1 MIFWYRIMPFLGGG
15 VNLSE
20 WFEVHAL
27 MMQENCNFTLPVPP
41 SPLPL
46 IPLFQR
52 WYWPVPNVVYDAK
65 SNNELHPPPPPPP
78 QKKKF
83 NSLINYVRITSL
95 HSLWYY
101 NEDDSDWGQT
111 SLSCCKYPTEA
122 IHRSLYQL
130 HRETRP
136 SWKRNMM
143 ECWHRRAHTRY
154 LSEHSLNQ
162 CLWCWDKKT
171 CES

>member
-1 MIFWYRIMPFLGGG
+1 MIFWYRIMPFSGGG

-27 MMQENCNFTLPVPP
+27 MVQENCNCTLP
-41 SPLPL
+41 
-46 IPLFQR
+46 
-52 WYWPVPNVVYDAK
+52 A
-65 SNNELHPPPPPPP
+65 PPPPSLLSPSFSDDIDQSLMLSTMPNPTINCTRPRPPP

-101 NEDDSDWGQT
+101 NDDDSDWGQT

-143 ECWHRRAHTRY
+143 ECWHRRARTRY